1 MLKGNHSKARKK
13 PSTEAAYLIAFSV
26 SPLQLIA
33 GCDFRLNRLRFLR
46 QSQFSEELRAVAA
59 SLAQRNFEPNCSRL
73 VCRCRAGNQ

>member
-1 MLKGNHSKARKK
+1 
-13 PSTEAAYLIAFSV
+13 V
-26 SPLQLIA
+26 VVA

-73 VCRCRAGNQ
+73 VISPKVILVGPGIPYDSDDRRGLKPGI